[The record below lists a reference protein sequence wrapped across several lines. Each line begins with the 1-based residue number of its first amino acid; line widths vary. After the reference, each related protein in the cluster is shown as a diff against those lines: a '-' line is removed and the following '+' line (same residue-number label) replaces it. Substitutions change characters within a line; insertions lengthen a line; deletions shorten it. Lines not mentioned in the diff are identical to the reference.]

1 MQLTA
6 AGSGSD
12 PKRLRLLSA
21 FLAAAALLALRLP
34 TNVVPIL
41 NVDEA
46 DFAVE
51 SGVLLDGGRPYI
63 EFVEKKPPLIYL
75 LYAGG
80 LALVGRYNLP
90 GLRLLMLAWVAASAW
105 VLGAIARRL
114 LGERAALLAVPG
126 YAVAVSIGPPLDF
139 HAANAETLFALPL
152 LLGTWLCLP
161 VDGDTPRAQRRRLL
175 ASGAL
180 IGIASLIKQQA
191 GIQLLVLAAFVCM
204 RASGPGAA
212 RRVASLVAGFAA
224 PWLLAIATL
233 ARVGALAEFYYW
245 TVTINRYYVAN
256 GNSLRDG
263 LPLLAGATVVLAKCS
278 PAVWVLAIAQ
288 LVRYA
293 VRPRRASAL
302 LCLWFAGALIPISLG
317 GRYFLHY
324 FLQLLPP
331 AVLLASDLAVEIWDR
346 LHAHRLARVAVGA
359 AFGLSVAVPA
369 VRGMAPY
376 RDREVL
382 SIPHAMP
389 SAREVARYV
398 REHTSPDARVLV
410 WGYGSAL
417 YFLAERQPATRF
429 PYVTYLVGA
438 VEGTSAWWSPFR
450 PNEGLEIPR
459 AWDLFFEDLERHP
472 PAMVIDTSAPGYFA
486 FTRFPPSRYP
496 RLQSFLIA
504 NYQRTEVAGF
514 PLWERKQ

>member
-1 MQLTA
+1 VQLTA

-21 FLAAAALLALRLP
+21 LLAAAALLALRLP

-204 RASGPGAA
+204 RASGPGAS

-331 AVLLASDLAVEIWDR
+331 AVLLASDLAVEIWDW

-504 NYQRTEVAGF
+504 N
-514 PLWERKQ
+514 